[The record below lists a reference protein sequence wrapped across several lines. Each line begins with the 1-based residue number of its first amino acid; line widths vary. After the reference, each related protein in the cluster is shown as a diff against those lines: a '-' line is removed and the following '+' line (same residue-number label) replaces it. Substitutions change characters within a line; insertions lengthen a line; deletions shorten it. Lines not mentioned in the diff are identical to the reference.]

1 MKTKYYQYN
10 KTGNEK
16 YSEFTEEEYLAAIM
30 DETRWF
36 ISFGNCV
43 LECSKDEYRAYYS
56 EKNHADYTQRDKN
69 GKTVIPLSLE
79 QYAHN
84 TCEGLI
90 FRDFEE
96 EVLEKILA
104 EEMLERLHTALKKLK
119 PCERNIIHKLFWENK
134 NQTQLADEYG
144 KSQQNMHKI
153 IKRILSKTLKLFEN
167 EK

>member
-1 MKTKYYQYN
+1 MKTKYYQYT
-10 KTGNEK
+10 KTGDEK
-16 YSEFTEEEYLAAIM
+16 YSEFTEEEYLVAKT
-30 DETRWF
+30 DENRWF

-43 LECSKDEYRAYYS
+43 LECSKDEYRAYFS
-56 EKNHADYTQRDKN
+56 EKNHADYTQRDKD

-84 TCEGLI
+84 TCESLI

-96 EVLEKILA
+96 EILEKILA
-104 EEMLERLHTALKKLK
+104 EETLERLHIALKKLK
-119 PCERNIIHKLFWENK
+119 PSERNIIHKLFWENK

-144 KSQQNMHKI
+144 ITQQTMHEKI
-153 IKRILSKTLKLFEN
+153 TRILAKLLKFMKN

>member
-1 MKTKYYQYN
+1 MKTKYFEYS
-10 KTGNEK
+10 KKGDEK
-16 YSEFTEEEYLAAIM
+16 YSEFTEEEYLVAKM
-30 DETRWF
+30 DENRWF
-36 ISFGNCV
+36 ISFGSCV
-43 LECSKDEYRAYYS
+43 LECTKAEYKAYYS

-79 QYAHN
+79 QYSHN

-96 EVLEKILA
+96 EVLEKIMA

-134 NQTQLADEYG
+134 NQTQLAEEYG

>member
-10 KTGNEK
+10 KSGGEK
-16 YSEFTEEEYLAAIM
+16 YSEFTEEEYLIAKTY
-30 DETRWF
+30 ENRWF

-69 GKTVIPLSLE
+69 GKIVIPLSLE

-84 TCEGLI
+84 TCQNLI

-96 EVLEKILA
+96 EILEKIMA
-104 EEMLERLHTALKKLK
+104 KEMLERLHTALKKLK

-144 KSQQNMHKI
+144 ITQQTMHEKI
-153 IKRILSKTLKLFEN
+153 TRVLAKLLKFIKN